1 MTICAIEQNTWGQ
14 FVVVLF
20 SFVLVI
26 LMAYLSTRIIASFN
40 KNKEMQGNMEVI
52 ETYRITSNK
61 YLQIVKVVNRYVVI
75 SICKDTISFMLE
87 LSEDDIKNLKVK
99 QINNQPLNFKEIFNK
114 VKETTIKTKK
124 TDEN

>member
-14 FVVVLF
+14 FVVLLF